1 MILFNHDN
9 AGKLPLAMFMLK
21 YVYVE
26 VVLPCVS
33 SNAFCYF

>member
-9 AGKLPLAMFMLK
+9 AGKLPLAMFMK